1 MTTCIPHATERI
13 ALYAGS
19 FDPITHGH
27 EDLIKRTSAFA
38 DKVVVAVARNVSKAP
53 LFTVDERIG
62 FIRDI
67 TADDPRV
74 EVRAFDG
81 LLVDF
86 AREVGAR
93 VNVRGLR
100 AVSDFEYEFQ
110 MALMNRHLLPQLET
124 VFMAPSHDTTYI
136 SSSMVREVARFG
148 GDVSGLV
155 HPRIVVALKERFARD
170 TSKPHGALPA
180 GSGRVV

>member
-1 MTTCIPHATERI
+1 MTVPNTGTGERI

-27 EDLIKRTSAFA
+27 EDLVQRTFAFA
-38 DKVVVAVARNVSKAP
+38 DRLVIAVATNVNKQP
-53 LFTVDERIG
+53 LFTVDQRIA
-62 FIRDI
+62 FIREV
-67 TADDPRV
+67 TGNDPRV

-86 AREVGAR
+86 ARDVGAH

-110 MALMNRHLLPQLET
+110 MALMNRHLYPALET
-124 VFMAPSHDTTYI
+124 IFMAPSFDTTYI
-136 SSSMVREVARFG
+136 SSSMVREVARFQ

-155 HPRIVVALKERFARD
+155 HPLVARALQERFR
-170 TSKPHGALPA
+170 T
-180 GSGRVV
+180 

>member
-1 MTTCIPHATERI
+1 MTSITPASSQRI

-27 EDLIKRTSAFA
+27 EDLIKRTLTFA
-38 DKVVVAVARNVSKAP
+38 DRVIVAVANNVNKQP
-53 LFTVDERIG
+53 LFSVEARIA
-62 FIRDI
+62 FITDI
-67 TADDPRV
+67 MGNDSRI
-74 EVRAFDG
+74 EVRAFSG

-86 AREVGAR
+86 ARDVGAQ

-110 MALMNRHLLPQLET
+110 MALMNRHLHPEMET
-124 VFMAPSHDTTYI
+124 VFMTPSLDTTYI

-155 HPRIVVALKERFARD
+155 HPLVATALRARFAEA
-170 TSKPHGALPA
+170 P
-180 GSGRVV
+180 

>member
-1 MTTCIPHATERI
+1 MTPSPAVLSDRV

-19 FDPITHGH
+19 FDPVTHGH
-27 EDLIKRTSAFA
+27 EDLIKRTFAFA
-38 DKVVVAVARNVSKAP
+38 DRLVVAVATNVSKQP
-53 LFTVDERIG
+53 LFTVDERVA
-62 FIRDI
+62 FITEI
-67 TADDPRV
+67 FADEPRV
-74 EVRAFDG
+74 EVRAFNG

-86 AREVGAR
+86 ARDVGAQ

-110 MALMNRHLLPQLET
+110 MALMNRHLFPGLET
-124 VFMAPSHDTTYI
+124 VFMAPSLDTTYI

-155 HPRIVVALKERFARD
+155 HPLVAR
-170 TSKPHGALPA
+170 ALPQRF
-180 GSGRVV
+180 SR

>member
-1 MTTCIPHATERI
+1 VTPSPVSPTDRV

-27 EDLIKRTSAFA
+27 EDLIKRTFAFA
-38 DKVVVAVARNVSKAP
+38 DRLVVAVATNVSKQP
-53 LFTVDERIG
+53 LFTVDQRVA
-62 FIRDI
+62 FIREIFIDE
-67 TADDPRV
+67 PRV
-74 EVRAFDG
+74 EVRAFNG

-86 AREVGAR
+86 AREVGAC

-110 MALMNRHLLPQLET
+110 MALMNRHLLPELET
-124 VFMAPSHDTTYI
+124 VFMAPSLDTTYI

-148 GDVSGLV
+148 GQVSGLV
-155 HPRIVVALKERFARD
+155 HPLVATALTKRFA
-170 TSKPHGALPA
+170 A
-180 GSGRVV
+180 

>member
-1 MTTCIPHATERI
+1 VTPSPVASAERV

-27 EDLIKRTSAFA
+27 EDLIKRTLTFT
-38 DKVVVAVARNVSKAP
+38 DRVIVAVANNVSKQ
-53 LFTVDERIG
+53 
-62 FIRDI
+62 
-67 TADDPRV
+67 
-74 EVRAFDG
+74 RAFRG

-86 AREVGAR
+86 AREVGAQ

-110 MALMNRHLLPQLET
+110 MALMNRHLLPEMET
-124 VFMAPSHDTTYI
+124 VFMTPSLDTTYI

-155 HPRIVVALKERFARD
+155 HPLVEKALVARFAELR
-170 TSKPHGALPA
+170 
-180 GSGRVV
+180 

>member
-1 MTTCIPHATERI
+1 VTAAPASSGERI

-27 EDLIKRTSAFA
+27 EDLIQRTFAFT
-38 DKVVVAVARNVSKAP
+38 DRLVIAVATNVSKQP
-53 LFTVDERIG
+53 LFTVSERIG
-62 FIRDI
+62 FIREV
-67 TADDPRV
+67 TGNDPRV
-74 EVRAFDG
+74 DVRAFDG

-110 MALMNRHLLPQLET
+110 MALMNRHLYPALET
-124 VFMAPSHDTTYI
+124 VFMAPSFDTTYI

-148 GDVSGLV
+148 GDVTKLV
-155 HPRIVVALKERFARD
+155 HPCVATALRERFSA
-170 TSKPHGALPA
+170 
-180 GSGRVV
+180 